1 MDEILPLSLRVGL
14 ALKSL
19 HNLHNEKN
27 LHINEMRDH
36 SVYKLIS
43 QVSNTLHFLFNTRKR
58 IYLDSSNFFSR
69 LLYILYAINYFY
81 TYTDYY
87 MTYYNYKMYMAILCL
102 LALHGYIY
110 IEHDT
115 YCTSSYLGSNIGRVC
130 IQSYS
135 TL

>member
-43 QVSNTLHFLFNTRKR
+43 QVSNTLNFLFNTRKR
-58 IYLDSSNFFSR
+58 IYLDSSNFLSR

-81 TYTDYY
+81 TYTDY
-87 MTYYNYKMYMAILCL
+87 MTYCNYKIYMAILCL
-102 LALHGYIY
+102 LALHGYYIY
-110 IEHDT
+110 YMYYT
-115 YCTSSYLGSNIGRVC
+115 
-130 IQSYS
+130 
-135 TL
+135 